1 MKRPRYRLQ
10 LEELESRTLLT
21 GASVTASALAG
32 TAGGTYAL
40 GPSLPTTGSTYELAG
55 TGTVGPLG
63 KVAVGGFLQAA
74 RYISPGH
81 AGGVV
86 TLSSA
91 RGTAA
96 LQLSGT
102 SAGSSRLPAQFSFL
116 LVSGT
121 GAYSHLNQ
129 GGTLLLKLTAT
140 GHTAGTFTFTIPAGT
155 STKLPPTGGGS
166 GGTGKPPPQQ
176 NALGG
181 TATGTYALGP
191 SLPTTGATYELDGTG
206 TVGPLGKVTVSGFL
220 QAAGYV
226 SPGHAGGVVTLSSA
240 QGTAALQLSGTSAGS
255 SRLPAQF
262 SFLLVSATGVYS
274 HLSQGGTIG
283 LTLAARGPMGGS
295 FAFTIPAGTSA
306 KPPPTGTGSGTGTP
320 PSQQN
325 TLGGTIT
332 GTYAVG
338 PSLATTGRTFQL
350 TGAGNVAPLGQ
361 VAAGAL
367 LQAAGFV
374 SPGHA
379 GGLVTLSN
387 AQGTVQLQPI
397 GASQP
402 GGVSMPGRLT
412 FQVVWGTGAYARL
425 SRGGTADLT
434 LTARGHTGGS
444 FTLTFGP

>member
-1 MKRPRYRLQ
+1 
-10 LEELESRTLLT
+10 LT

-74 RYISPGH
+74 RYTSPGH

-86 TLSSA
+86 TLSNA
-91 RGTAA
+91 QGTAT

-102 SAGSSRLPAQFSFL
+102 ALADATRLPAQFSFV

-129 GGTLLLKLTAT
+129 GGTLGLKLTAT
-140 GHTAGTFTFTIPAGT
+140 GHTVGTFTFTIPAGT
-155 STKLPPTGGGS
+155 STKPPPTGGGS
-166 GGTGKPPPQQ
+166 GGTGKPPPQR

-191 SLPTTGATYELDGTG
+191 SLPTTGSTYELDGAG

-220 QAAGYV
+220 QAARYI
-226 SPGHAGGVVTLSSA
+226 SPGHAGGVVTLSNA
-240 QGTAALQLSGTSAGS
+240 QGTATLQLSGTSAGS
-255 SRLPAQF
+255 TRLPVQF
-262 SFLLVSATGVYS
+262 SFLLVSATGAYS
-274 HLSQGGTIG
+274 SLSQGGTIG
-283 LTLAARGPMGGS
+283 LTLAARGPTGGS
-295 FAFTIPAGTSA
+295 FAFTIPAGSST

-320 PSQQN
+320 PPSQQS

-332 GTYAVG
+332 GSYAVG

-379 GGLVTLSN
+379 GGLVTLTN
-387 AQGTVQLQPI
+387 AQGTVQLQPS
-397 GASQP
+397 APAQP
-402 GGVSMPGRLT
+402 GGVSLPLRLT

-434 LTARGHTGGS
+434 LAARSRTGGS